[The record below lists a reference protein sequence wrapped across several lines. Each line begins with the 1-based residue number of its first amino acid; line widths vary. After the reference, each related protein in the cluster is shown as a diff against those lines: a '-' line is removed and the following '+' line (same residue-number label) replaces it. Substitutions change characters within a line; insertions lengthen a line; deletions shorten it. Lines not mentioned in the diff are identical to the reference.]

1 LRFLQLD
8 NLRRKGLS
16 EGKKIKK
23 RERNEEIGAPNK
35 IKFKMSK
42 KLVIGLFGYGVVGT
56 GLYDVLHKSK
66 TVDASIKKIVVKHK
80 DKPRN
85 ISPEH
90 FHYDKNE
97 ILQDEEINLVV
108 ELIDDADAA
117 FEIVKTAL
125 ENGKAVVSANKKMI
139 AEHFEELYELQKKH
153 QVPFLYEAAVC
164 GSIPIIRNLEEYY
177 NNDFLQSIQGIVNGS
192 TNYILTKT
200 FQDNLSFDEALK
212 EAQEKGYAESN
223 PILDTGGFDAR
234 SKLQIL
240 LAHSFG
246 ITTAPEEVFNVGIQN
261 LGDLELKFAKE
272 KNLQIK
278 LLAYAQKRN
287 DNEVAALVIPK
298 FVKSTD
304 TFSTVSDVFNGVKV
318 QTAFADKQF
327 FYGRGAGSLPTA
339 SAVLSDIS
347 ALAYD
352 YKYEYKK
359 ITNSE
364 NLKLTEDFNLK
375 VLFRHPSKDA
385 DKFQPYFINIEEYY
399 GNKEQGYFVGDI
411 SFKNLKEIF
420 SQNSEEVSF
429 VLIDVLP

>member
-1 LRFLQLD
+1 
-8 NLRRKGLS
+8 
-16 EGKKIKK
+16 
-23 RERNEEIGAPNK
+23 
-35 IKFKMSK
+35 MSK
-42 KLVIGLFGYGVVGT
+42 KLTIGLFGYGVVGT

-66 TVDASIKKIVVKHK
+66 TVDATIKKIVVKHK

-90 FHYDKNE
+90 FHFDKNE
-97 ILQDEEINLVV
+97 ILNDDEINVVV

-117 FEIVKTAL
+117 YEIVTTAL
-125 ENGKAVVSANKKMI
+125 KKGKAVVSANKKLI
-139 AEHFEELYELQKKH
+139 AEHFEELYELQQKYN
-153 QVPFLYEAAVC
+153 VPFLYEAAVC

-246 ITTAPEEVFNVGIQN
+246 ITTKPEDVFNVGIQN

-304 TFSTVSDVFNGVKV
+304 TFSTVNDVFNGVKV

-347 ALAYD
+347 AIAYD
-352 YKYEYKK
+352 YRYEYKK
-359 ITNSE
+359 ISNSE

-429 VLIDVLP
+429 VLIEVLT

>member
-1 LRFLQLD
+1 
-8 NLRRKGLS
+8 
-16 EGKKIKK
+16 
-23 RERNEEIGAPNK
+23 
-35 IKFKMSK
+35 MSK
-42 KLVIGLFGYGVVGT
+42 KLTIGLFGYGVVGT

-66 TVDASIKKIVVKHK
+66 TVDATIKKIVVKHK

-90 FHYDKNE
+90 FHFDKNE
-97 ILQDEEINLVV
+97 ILNDDEINVVV

-117 FEIVKTAL
+117 YEIVTTAL
-125 ENGKAVVSANKKMI
+125 KKGKAVVSANKKLI
-139 AEHFEELYELQKKH
+139 AEHFEELYELQQKYN
-153 QVPFLYEAAVC
+153 VPFLYEAAVC

-200 FQDNLSFDEALK
+200 FQYNLSFDEALK

-246 ITTAPEEVFNVGIQN
+246 ITTKPEDVFNVGIQN

-304 TFSTVSDVFNGVKV
+304 TFSTVNDVFNGVKV

-347 ALAYD
+347 AIAYD
-352 YKYEYKK
+352 YRYEYKK
-359 ITNSE
+359 ISNSE

>member
-1 LRFLQLD
+1 
-8 NLRRKGLS
+8 
-16 EGKKIKK
+16 
-23 RERNEEIGAPNK
+23 
-35 IKFKMSK
+35 MSK
-42 KLVIGLFGYGVVGT
+42 KLTIGLFGYGVVGT

-66 TVDASIKKIVVKHK
+66 TVDATIKKIVVKHK

-90 FHYDKNE
+90 FHFDKNE
-97 ILQDEEINLVV
+97 ILNDDEINVVV

-117 FEIVKTAL
+117 YEIVTTAL
-125 ENGKAVVSANKKMI
+125 KKGKAVVSANKKLI
-139 AEHFEELYELQKKH
+139 AEHFEELYELQQKYN
-153 QVPFLYEAAVC
+153 VPFLYEAAVC

-246 ITTAPEEVFNVGIQN
+246 ITTKPEEVFNVGIQN

-304 TFSTVSDVFNGVKV
+304 TFSTVNDVFNGVKV

-347 ALAYD
+347 ALAY
-352 YKYEYKK
+352 YYRYEYKK

-375 VLFRHPSKDA
+375 VLFRHPAKDA

>member
-1 LRFLQLD
+1 
-8 NLRRKGLS
+8 
-16 EGKKIKK
+16 
-23 RERNEEIGAPNK
+23 
-35 IKFKMSK
+35 MSK
-42 KLVIGLFGYGVVGT
+42 KLTIGLFGYGVVGT
-56 GLYDVLHKSK
+56 GLYDVLSKSK
-66 TVDASIKKIVVKHK
+66 TVDATIKKIVVKHK

-90 FHYDKNE
+90 FHFDKNE
-97 ILQDEEINLVV
+97 ILNDDDINVVV

-117 FEIVKTAL
+117 YEIVTTAL
-125 ENGKAVVSANKKMI
+125 KKGKAVVSANKKLI
-139 AEHFEELYELQKKH
+139 AEHFEELYELQQKYN
-153 QVPFLYEAAVC
+153 VPFLYEAAVC

-200 FQDNLSFDEALK
+200 FQDNLSFDDALK

-246 ITTAPEEVFNVGIQN
+246 IKTVPEDVFNVGIQN
-261 LGDLELKFAKE
+261 LGDLELKYAKE

-352 YKYEYKK
+352 YRYEYKK
-359 ITNSE
+359 ISNSE
-364 NLKLTEDFNLK
+364 NLKLTKDFVLK
-375 VLFRHPSKDA
+375 VLFRHRSKDA
-385 DKFQPYFINIEEYY
+385 DKFQSYFINIDEYY

-429 VLIDVLP
+429 VLIDVLS

>member
-1 LRFLQLD
+1 
-8 NLRRKGLS
+8 
-16 EGKKIKK
+16 
-23 RERNEEIGAPNK
+23 
-35 IKFKMSK
+35 MSK
-42 KLVIGLFGYGVVGT
+42 KLKIGLFGYGVVGT

-66 TVDASIKKIVVKHK
+66 TVDATIKKIVVKHK

-90 FHYDKNE
+90 FHFDKNE
-97 ILQDEEINLVV
+97 ILNDDEINVVV

-117 FEIVKTAL
+117 YEIVTTAL
-125 ENGKAVVSANKKMI
+125 KKGKAVVSANKKLI
-139 AEHFEELYELQKKH
+139 AEHFEELYELQQKYN
-153 QVPFLYEAAVC
+153 VPFLYEAAVC

-246 ITTAPEEVFNVGIQN
+246 ITTKPEDVFNVGIQN

-304 TFSTVSDVFNGVKV
+304 TFSTVNDVFNGVKV

-347 ALAYD
+347 AIAYD
-352 YKYEYKK
+352 YRYEYKK
-359 ITNSE
+359 ISNSE

>member
-1 LRFLQLD
+1 
-8 NLRRKGLS
+8 
-16 EGKKIKK
+16 
-23 RERNEEIGAPNK
+23 
-35 IKFKMSK
+35 MSK
-42 KLVIGLFGYGVVGT
+42 KLTIGLFGYGVVGT

-66 TVDASIKKIVVKHK
+66 TVDATIKKIVVKHK

-90 FHYDKNE
+90 FHFDKNE
-97 ILQDEEINLVV
+97 ILNDDEINVVV

-117 FEIVKTAL
+117 YEIVTTAL
-125 ENGKAVVSANKKMI
+125 KKGKAVVSANKKLI
-139 AEHFEELYELQKKH
+139 AEHFEELYELQQKYN
-153 QVPFLYEAAVC
+153 VPFLYEAAVC

-246 ITTAPEEVFNVGIQN
+246 IKTAPEDVFNVGIQN

-304 TFSTVSDVFNGVKV
+304 TFSTVNDVFNGVKV

-347 ALAYD
+347 AIAYD
-352 YKYEYKK
+352 YRYEYKK
-359 ITNSE
+359 ISNSE

>member
-1 LRFLQLD
+1 
-8 NLRRKGLS
+8 
-16 EGKKIKK
+16 
-23 RERNEEIGAPNK
+23 
-35 IKFKMSK
+35 MSK
-42 KLVIGLFGYGVVGT
+42 KLTIGLFGYGVVGT

-66 TVDASIKKIVVKHK
+66 TVDATIKKIVVKHK

-90 FHYDKNE
+90 FHFDKNE
-97 ILQDEEINLVV
+97 ILNDDEINVVV

-117 FEIVKTAL
+117 YEIVTTAL
-125 ENGKAVVSANKKMI
+125 KNGKAVVSANKKLI
-139 AEHFEELYELQKKH
+139 AEHFEELYELQQKYN
-153 QVPFLYEAAVC
+153 VPFLYEAAVC

-200 FQDNLSFDEALK
+200 FQDNLSFDKALK

-246 ITTAPEEVFNVGIQN
+246 ITTKPEEVFNVGIQN

-304 TFSTVSDVFNGVKV
+304 TFSTVNDVFNGVKV

-352 YKYEYKK
+352 YRYEYKK

-375 VLFRHPSKDA
+375 VLFRHPAKDA

>member
-1 LRFLQLD
+1 
-8 NLRRKGLS
+8 
-16 EGKKIKK
+16 
-23 RERNEEIGAPNK
+23 
-35 IKFKMSK
+35 MSK
-42 KLVIGLFGYGVVGT
+42 KLTIGLFGYGVVGT
-56 GLYDVLHKSK
+56 GLYDVLSKSK
-66 TVDASIKKIVVKHK
+66 TVDATIKKIVVKHK

-90 FHYDKNE
+90 FHFDKNE
-97 ILQDEEINLVV
+97 ILNDDDINVVV

-117 FEIVKTAL
+117 YEIVTTAL
-125 ENGKAVVSANKKMI
+125 KKGKAVVSANKKLI
-139 AEHFEELYELQKKH
+139 AEHFEELYELQQKYN
-153 QVPFLYEAAVC
+153 VPFLYEAAVC

-200 FQDNLSFDEALK
+200 FQDNLSFDDALK

-246 ITTAPEEVFNVGIQN
+246 IKTVPEDVFNVGIQN
-261 LGDLELKFAKE
+261 LGDLELKYAKE

-352 YKYEYKK
+352 YRYEYKK
-359 ITNSE
+359 ISNSE
-364 NLKLTEDFNLK
+364 NLKLTEDFILK
-375 VLFRHPSKDA
+375 VLFRHRSKDA
-385 DKFQPYFINIEEYY
+385 DKFQSYFINIDEYY

-429 VLIDVLP
+429 VLIDVLS

>member
-1 LRFLQLD
+1 
-8 NLRRKGLS
+8 
-16 EGKKIKK
+16 
-23 RERNEEIGAPNK
+23 
-35 IKFKMSK
+35 MSK
-42 KLVIGLFGYGVVGT
+42 KLTIGLFGYGVVGS

-66 TVDASIKKIVVKHK
+66 TVDATIKKIVVKHK

-90 FHYDKNE
+90 FHFDKNE
-97 ILQDEEINLVV
+97 ILNDDEINVVV

-117 FEIVKTAL
+117 YEIVTTAMKK
-125 ENGKAVVSANKKMI
+125 GKAVVSANKKLI
-139 AEHFEELYELQKKH
+139 AEHFEELYELQQKYN
-153 QVPFLYEAAVC
+153 VPFLYEAAVC

-246 ITTAPEEVFNVGIQN
+246 VKTVPEDVFNVGIQN

-298 FVKSTD
+298 FVKTTD
-304 TFSTVSDVFNGVKV
+304 TFSTVNDVFNGVKV

-347 ALAYD
+347 AIAYD
-352 YKYEYKK
+352 YRYEYKK
-359 ITNSE
+359 ISNSE

-429 VLIDVLP
+429 VLIEVLT

>member
-1 LRFLQLD
+1 M
-8 NLRRKGLS
+8 
-16 EGKKIKK
+16 EKIKK
-23 RERNEEIGAPNK
+23 REWKAEKGAQK
-35 IKFKMSK
+35 IKKKEKMSK
-42 KLVIGLFGYGVVGT
+42 KLTIGLFGYGVVGT

-66 TVDASIKKIVVKHK
+66 TVDATIKKIVVKHH

-97 ILQDEEINLVV
+97 ILNDDEINLVV
-108 ELIDDADAA
+108 ELIDDAEAA

-125 ENGKAVVSANKKMI
+125 QKGKAVVSANKKMI
-139 AEHFEELYELQKKH
+139 SEHFEELYELQKKH

-200 FQDNLSFDEALK
+200 FQENLSYEEALK

-246 ITTAPEEVFNVGIQN
+246 ISTKPEDVFNVGIQN
-261 LGDLELKFAKE
+261 LGDLEIKYAKE

-278 LLAYAQKRN
+278 LLAYAQKRKE
-287 DNEVAALVIPK
+287 DEVVALVIPK
-298 FVKSTD
+298 FVKSSD
-304 TFSTVSDVFNGVKV
+304 TFSTVNDVFNGVKV

-347 ALAYD
+347 AVAYD
-352 YKYEYKK
+352 YRYEYKK

-364 NLKLTEDFNLK
+364 NLKLTEDFDLK
-375 VLFRHPSKDA
+375 VLFRFPSKEND
-385 DKFQPYFINIEEYY
+385 FFETYFSEIDEYY
-399 GNKEQGYFVGDI
+399 GNKNDSYFIGNI

-420 SQNSEEVSF
+420 TEHENEVSF
-429 VLIDVLP
+429 VLIDIL

>member
-1 LRFLQLD
+1 
-8 NLRRKGLS
+8 
-16 EGKKIKK
+16 
-23 RERNEEIGAPNK
+23 
-35 IKFKMSK
+35 MSK

-66 TVDASIKKIVVKHK
+66 TVDATIKKIVVKHK

-90 FHYDKNE
+90 FHFDKNE
-97 ILQDEEINLVV
+97 ILNDDEINVVV

-117 FEIVKTAL
+117 YEIVTTAL
-125 ENGKAVVSANKKMI
+125 KKGKAVVSANKKLI
-139 AEHFEELYELQKKH
+139 AEHFEELYELQQKYN
-153 QVPFLYEAAVC
+153 VPFLYEAAVC

-246 ITTAPEEVFNVGIQN
+246 IKTVPEDVFNVGIQN

-304 TFSTVSDVFNGVKV
+304 TFSTVNDVFNGVKV

-347 ALAYD
+347 AISYD
-352 YKYEYKK
+352 YRYEYKK

-375 VLFRHPSKDA
+375 VLFRHPAKDA

>member
-1 LRFLQLD
+1 
-8 NLRRKGLS
+8 
-16 EGKKIKK
+16 
-23 RERNEEIGAPNK
+23 
-35 IKFKMSK
+35 MSK
-42 KLVIGLFGYGVVGT
+42 KLTIGLFGYGVVGT

-66 TVDASIKKIVVKHK
+66 TVDATIKKIVVKHK

-90 FHYDKNE
+90 FHFDKNE
-97 ILQDEEINLVV
+97 ILNDDEINVVV

-117 FEIVKTAL
+117 YEIVTTAL
-125 ENGKAVVSANKKMI
+125 KKGKAVVSANKKLI
-139 AEHFEELYELQKKH
+139 AEHFEELYELQQKYN
-153 QVPFLYEAAVC
+153 VPFLYEAAVC

-246 ITTAPEEVFNVGIQN
+246 ITTKPEDVFNVGIQN

-304 TFSTVSDVFNGVKV
+304 TFSTVNDVFNGVKV

-347 ALAYD
+347 ALAY
-352 YKYEYKK
+352 YYRYEYKK

-375 VLFRHPSKDA
+375 VLFRHPAKDA

>member
-1 LRFLQLD
+1 
-8 NLRRKGLS
+8 
-16 EGKKIKK
+16 
-23 RERNEEIGAPNK
+23 
-35 IKFKMSK
+35 MSK
-42 KLVIGLFGYGVVGT
+42 KLTIGLFGYGVVGT

-66 TVDASIKKIVVKHK
+66 TVDATIKKIVVKHK

-90 FHYDKNE
+90 FHFDKNE
-97 ILQDEEINLVV
+97 ILNDDEINVVV

-117 FEIVKTAL
+117 YEIVTTAL
-125 ENGKAVVSANKKMI
+125 KNGKAVVSANKKLI
-139 AEHFEELYELQKKH
+139 AEHFEELYELQQKYN
-153 QVPFLYEAAVC
+153 VPFLYEAAVC

-246 ITTAPEEVFNVGIQN
+246 ITTKPEDVFNVGIQN

-298 FVKSTD
+298 FVKTTD
-304 TFSTVSDVFNGVKV
+304 TFSTVNDVFNGVKV

-347 ALAYD
+347 AIAYD
-352 YKYEYKK
+352 YRYEYKK
-359 ITNSE
+359 ISNSE
-364 NLKLTEDFNLK
+364 NLKLTENFNLK
-375 VLFRHPSKDA
+375 VLFRHPAKDA
-385 DKFQPYFINIEEYY
+385 DKFETYFINIEEYY
-399 GNKEQGYFVGDI
+399 GNKEQGYFVGEI

>member
-1 LRFLQLD
+1 
-8 NLRRKGLS
+8 
-16 EGKKIKK
+16 
-23 RERNEEIGAPNK
+23 
-35 IKFKMSK
+35 
-42 KLVIGLFGYGVVGT
+42 
-56 GLYDVLHKSK
+56 
-66 TVDASIKKIVVKHK
+66 VDATIKKIVVKHK

-90 FHYDKNE
+90 FHFDKNE
-97 ILQDEEINLVV
+97 ILNDDDINVVV

-117 FEIVKTAL
+117 YEIVTTAL
-125 ENGKAVVSANKKMI
+125 KKGKAVVSANKKLI
-139 AEHFEELYELQKKH
+139 AEHFEELYELQQKYN
-153 QVPFLYEAAVC
+153 VPFLYEAAVC

-200 FQDNLSFDEALK
+200 FQDNLSFDDALK

-246 ITTAPEEVFNVGIQN
+246 IKTVPEDVFNVGIQN
-261 LGDLELKFAKE
+261 LGDLELKYAKE

-352 YKYEYKK
+352 YRYEYKK
-359 ITNSE
+359 ISNSE
-364 NLKLTEDFNLK
+364 NLKLTEDFILK
-375 VLFRHPSKDA
+375 VLFRHRSKDA
-385 DKFQPYFINIEEYY
+385 DKFQSYFINIDEYY

-429 VLIDVLP
+429 VLIDVLS

>member
-1 LRFLQLD
+1 
-8 NLRRKGLS
+8 
-16 EGKKIKK
+16 
-23 RERNEEIGAPNK
+23 
-35 IKFKMSK
+35 MSK
-42 KLVIGLFGYGVVGT
+42 KLTIGLFGYGVVGT

-66 TVDASIKKIVVKHK
+66 TVDATIKKIVVKHK

-90 FHYDKNE
+90 FHFDKNE
-97 ILQDEEINLVV
+97 ILNDDEINVVV

-117 FEIVKTAL
+117 YEIVTTAL
-125 ENGKAVVSANKKMI
+125 KKGKAVVSANKKLI
-139 AEHFEELYELQKKH
+139 AEHFEELYELQQKYN
-153 QVPFLYEAAVC
+153 VPFLYEAAVC

-246 ITTAPEEVFNVGIQN
+246 ITTKPEDVFNVGIQN

-304 TFSTVSDVFNGVKV
+304 TFSTVNDVFNGVKV

-347 ALAYD
+347 AISYD
-352 YKYEYKK
+352 YRYEYKK
-359 ITNSE
+359 ISNSE

>member
-1 LRFLQLD
+1 
-8 NLRRKGLS
+8 
-16 EGKKIKK
+16 
-23 RERNEEIGAPNK
+23 
-35 IKFKMSK
+35 MSK
-42 KLVIGLFGYGVVGT
+42 KLTIGLFGYGVVGT

-66 TVDASIKKIVVKHK
+66 TVDATIKTIVVKHK

-90 FHYDKNE
+90 FHFDKNE
-97 ILQDEEINLVV
+97 ILNDDEINLVV

-117 FEIVKTAL
+117 YEIVTTAL
-125 ENGKAVVSANKKMI
+125 KKGKAVVSANKKMI
-139 AEHFEELYELQKKH
+139 SEHFEELYALQKEYN
-153 QVPFLYEAAVC
+153 VPFLYEAAVC

-200 FQDNLSFDEALK
+200 FQDNLSYDEALK

-246 ITTAPEEVFNVGIQN
+246 IYTQPEEVFNVGIQN
-261 LGDLELKFAKE
+261 LGDLEIKYAKE

-287 DNEVAALVIPK
+287 EEEVAALVIPK
-298 FVKSTD
+298 FVKPTD
-304 TFSTVSDVFNGVKV
+304 SFSTVNDVFNGVKV

-347 ALAYD
+347 AIGYD
-352 YKYEYKK
+352 YRYEYKK
-359 ITNSE
+359 IANSE
-364 NLKLTEDFNLK
+364 NLKLAEVFNLK
-375 VLFRHPSKDA
+375 VLFRHPAKDGEQ
-385 DKFQPYFINIEEYY
+385 FEHYFESIEEYY
-399 GNKEQGYFVGDI
+399 GNKDQAYFVGEI

-420 SQNSEEVSF
+420 SKHSNEVSF
-429 VLIDVLP
+429 VLIDIL

>member
-1 LRFLQLD
+1 MKVALSQC
-8 NLRRKGLS
+8 RRIS
-16 EGKKIKK
+16 TANDSVKKT
-23 RERNEEIGAPNK
+23 
-35 IKFKMSK
+35 KMSK
-42 KLVIGLFGYGVVGT
+42 KLTIGLFGYGVVGT

-66 TVDASIKKIVVKHK
+66 TVDATIKTIVVKHK

-85 ISPEH
+85 ISPDH
-90 FHYDKNE
+90 FHFDKNE
-97 ILQDEEINLVV
+97 ILNDDEINLVV

-117 FEIVKTAL
+117 YEIVTAAL
-125 ENGKAVVSANKKMI
+125 KKGKAVVSANKKMI
-139 AEHFEELYELQKKH
+139 AEHFEELYALQKEYN
-153 QVPFLYEAAVC
+153 VPFLYEAAVC

-200 FQDNLSFDEALK
+200 FQDNLSYDEALK

-246 ITTAPEEVFNVGIQN
+246 ITTQPEEVFNVGIQN
-261 LGDLELKFAKE
+261 LGDLEIKYAKE

-287 DNEVAALVIPK
+287 EEEVAALVIPK
-298 FVKSTD
+298 FVKPTD
-304 TFSTVSDVFNGVKV
+304 SFSMVNDVFNGVKV

-347 ALAYD
+347 AIAYD
-352 YKYEYKK
+352 YRYEYKK

-364 NLKLTEDFNLK
+364 NLKLAEVFNLK
-375 VLFRHPSKDA
+375 VLFRHPAKDGEQFE
-385 DKFQPYFINIEEYY
+385 KYFENIEEYY
-399 GNKEQGYFVGDI
+399 GNREQAYFVGEI
-411 SFKNLKEIF
+411 SFKNLKEVF
-420 SQNSEEVSF
+420 SQHPNEVSF
-429 VLIDVLP
+429 VLIDIL

>member
-1 LRFLQLD
+1 
-8 NLRRKGLS
+8 
-16 EGKKIKK
+16 
-23 RERNEEIGAPNK
+23 
-35 IKFKMSK
+35 MSK

-66 TVDASIKKIVVKHK
+66 TVDATIKKIVVKHK

-90 FHYDKNE
+90 FHFDKNE
-97 ILQDEEINLVV
+97 ILNDDEINVVV

-117 FEIVKTAL
+117 YEIVTTAL
-125 ENGKAVVSANKKMI
+125 KKGKAVVSANKKLI
-139 AEHFEELYELQKKH
+139 AEHFEELYELQQKYN
-153 QVPFLYEAAVC
+153 VPFLYEAAVC

-246 ITTAPEEVFNVGIQN
+246 IKTVPEDVFNVGIQN

-304 TFSTVSDVFNGVKV
+304 TFSTVNDVFNGVKV

-352 YKYEYKK
+352 YRYEYKK

-375 VLFRHPSKDA
+375 VLFRHPAKDA

>member
-1 LRFLQLD
+1 
-8 NLRRKGLS
+8 
-16 EGKKIKK
+16 
-23 RERNEEIGAPNK
+23 
-35 IKFKMSK
+35 MSK
-42 KLVIGLFGYGVVGT
+42 KLTIGLFGYGVVGT

-66 TVDASIKKIVVKHK
+66 TVDATIKKIVVKHK

-90 FHYDKNE
+90 FHFDKNE
-97 ILQDEEINLVV
+97 ILNDDEINVVV

-117 FEIVKTAL
+117 YEIVTTAL
-125 ENGKAVVSANKKMI
+125 KKGKAVVSANKKLI
-139 AEHFEELYELQKKH
+139 AEHFEELYELQQKYN
-153 QVPFLYEAAVC
+153 VPFLYEAAVC

-246 ITTAPEEVFNVGIQN
+246 ITTKPEDVFNVGIQN

-304 TFSTVSDVFNGVKV
+304 TFSTVNDVFNGVKV

-347 ALAYD
+347 AIAYD
-352 YKYEYKK
+352 YRYEYKK
-359 ITNSE
+359 ISNSE

-375 VLFRHPSKDA
+375 VLFRHPAKDA
-385 DKFQPYFINIEEYY
+385 DKFETYFINIEEYY

>member
-1 LRFLQLD
+1 
-8 NLRRKGLS
+8 
-16 EGKKIKK
+16 
-23 RERNEEIGAPNK
+23 
-35 IKFKMSK
+35 MSK
-42 KLVIGLFGYGVVGT
+42 KLTIGLFGYGVVGT

-66 TVDASIKKIVVKHK
+66 TVDATIKKIVVKHK

-90 FHYDKNE
+90 FHFDKNE
-97 ILQDEEINLVV
+97 ILNDDEINVVV

-117 FEIVKTAL
+117 YEIVTTAL
-125 ENGKAVVSANKKMI
+125 KKGKAVVSANKKLI
-139 AEHFEELYELQKKH
+139 AEHFEELYELQQKYN
-153 QVPFLYEAAVC
+153 VPFLYEAAVC

-177 NNDFLQSIQGIVNGS
+177 NNDFLQSLEGIVNGS

-200 FQDNLSFDEALK
+200 FQDNLSFDEASK

-246 ITTAPEEVFNVGIQN
+246 ITTKPEEVFNVGIQN

-304 TFSTVSDVFNGVKV
+304 TFSTVNDVFNGVKV

-352 YKYEYKK
+352 YRYEYKK

-375 VLFRHPSKDA
+375 VLFRHPAKDA

>member
-1 LRFLQLD
+1 
-8 NLRRKGLS
+8 
-16 EGKKIKK
+16 
-23 RERNEEIGAPNK
+23 
-35 IKFKMSK
+35 MSK
-42 KLVIGLFGYGVVGT
+42 KLTIGLFGYGVVGT

-66 TVDASIKKIVVKHK
+66 TVDATIKKIVVKHK

-90 FHYDKNE
+90 FHFDKNE
-97 ILQDEEINLVV
+97 ILNDDEINVVV

-117 FEIVKTAL
+117 YEIVTTAL
-125 ENGKAVVSANKKMI
+125 KKGKAVVSANKKLI
-139 AEHFEELYELQKKH
+139 AEHFEELYELQQKYN
-153 QVPFLYEAAVC
+153 VPFLYEAAVC

-246 ITTAPEEVFNVGIQN
+246 ITTKPEDVFNVGIQN

-304 TFSTVSDVFNGVKV
+304 TFSTVNDVFNGVKV

-352 YKYEYKK
+352 YRYEYKK

-375 VLFRHPSKDA
+375 VLFRHPAKDA

>member
-1 LRFLQLD
+1 
-8 NLRRKGLS
+8 
-16 EGKKIKK
+16 
-23 RERNEEIGAPNK
+23 
-35 IKFKMSK
+35 MSK
-42 KLVIGLFGYGVVGT
+42 KLTIGLFGYGVVGT

-66 TVDASIKKIVVKHK
+66 TVDATIKKIVVKHK

-90 FHYDKNE
+90 FHFDKNE
-97 ILQDEEINLVV
+97 ILNDDEINVVV

-117 FEIVKTAL
+117 YEIVTTAL
-125 ENGKAVVSANKKMI
+125 KKGKAVVSANKKLI
-139 AEHFEELYELQKKH
+139 AEHFEELYELQQKYN
-153 QVPFLYEAAVC
+153 VPFLYEAAVC

-246 ITTAPEEVFNVGIQN
+246 IKTAPEEVFNVGIQN

-304 TFSTVSDVFNGVKV
+304 TFSTVNDVFNGVKV

-352 YKYEYKK
+352 YRYEYKK
-359 ITNSE
+359 ISNSE

-375 VLFRHPSKDA
+375 VLFRHPAKDA
-385 DKFQPYFINIEEYY
+385 DKFETYFINIEEYY

-411 SFKNLKEIF
+411 SFKNLKKIF

-429 VLIDVLP
+429 VLIDVLT

>member
-1 LRFLQLD
+1 
-8 NLRRKGLS
+8 
-16 EGKKIKK
+16 
-23 RERNEEIGAPNK
+23 
-35 IKFKMSK
+35 MSK
-42 KLVIGLFGYGVVGT
+42 KLTIGLFGYGVVGT
-56 GLYDVLHKSK
+56 GLYDVLSKSK
-66 TVDASIKKIVVKHK
+66 TVDATIKKIVVKHK

-85 ISPEH
+85 ILPEH
-90 FHYDKNE
+90 FHFDKNE
-97 ILQDEEINLVV
+97 ILNDDDINVVV
-108 ELIDDADAA
+108 ELIDDAEAA
-117 FEIVKTAL
+117 YEIVTTAL
-125 ENGKAVVSANKKMI
+125 KKGKAVVSANKKLI
-139 AEHFEELYELQKKH
+139 AEHFEELYELQQKYN
-153 QVPFLYEAAVC
+153 VPFLYEAAVG

-246 ITTAPEEVFNVGIQN
+246 IKTVPDEVFNVGIQN
-261 LGDLELKFAKE
+261 LGDLEIKYAKE

-298 FVKSTD
+298 FVNSTD

-352 YKYEYKK
+352 YRYEYKK
-359 ITNSE
+359 ISNSE
-364 NLKLTEDFNLK
+364 NLKLTEDFVLK
-375 VLFRHPSKDA
+375 VLFRHRSKDA
-385 DKFQPYFINIEEYY
+385 DKFQSYFINIDEYY

-411 SFKNLKEIF
+411 NFKNLKEIF

-429 VLIDVLP
+429 VLIDVLS

>member
-1 LRFLQLD
+1 
-8 NLRRKGLS
+8 
-16 EGKKIKK
+16 
-23 RERNEEIGAPNK
+23 
-35 IKFKMSK
+35 MSK
-42 KLVIGLFGYGVVGT
+42 KLTIGLFGYGVVGT

-66 TVDASIKKIVVKHK
+66 TVDATIKKIVVKHK

-90 FHYDKNE
+90 FHFDKNE
-97 ILQDEEINLVV
+97 ILNDDEINVVV

-117 FEIVKTAL
+117 YEIVTTAL
-125 ENGKAVVSANKKMI
+125 KNGKAVVSANKKLI
-139 AEHFEELYELQKKH
+139 AEHFEELYELQQKYN
-153 QVPFLYEAAVC
+153 VPFLYEAAVC

-246 ITTAPEEVFNVGIQN
+246 ITTKPEEVFNVGIQN

-304 TFSTVSDVFNGVKV
+304 TFSTVNDVFNGVKV

-352 YKYEYKK
+352 YRYEYKK

-375 VLFRHPSKDA
+375 VLFRHPAKDA